1 MGEKERR
8 EAMVGVVQPH
18 KINVVL
24 MSFHFS
30 VWVDQVRKM
39 NRHVHFFDKCLKES
53 ILQYG
58 GKEAGSL

>member
-1 MGEKERR
+1 MGF
-8 EAMVGVVQPH
+8 
-18 KINVVL
+18 N
-24 MSFHFS
+24 
-30 VWVDQVRKM
+30 QVRKM